1 MSKQTINQNEVLS
14 ALPFLEEHSK
24 GGVEDLLKNSVYS
37 KIPKGKIITTEGE
50 RCVNFSFVLNGSIKV
65 YKVAD
70 NGREITLYYISRGE
84 ACILTASCI
93 LSKKTFPAIS
103 EAETDTEVLS
113 VPSEVLLNWIDKYEH
128 WRSYVFNLMSSR
140 LANII
145 TIVEEIIF
153 RNVDVRLA
161 NYLLKYFN
169 EGQNQIA
176 RTHYAI
182 ASDIGTSREVVSRL
196 LKEFEDLQI
205 ISLSRGNITIINPK
219 LLKEKLR
226 K

>member
-1 MSKQTINQNEVLS
+1 MSKQTLNQNEVLS
-14 ALPFLEEHSK
+14 ALPFLKEYSK
-24 GGVEDLLKNSVYS
+24 GGVEELLNNSAYS

-65 YKVAD
+65 YKVAG

-84 ACILTASCI
+84 AFILTASCI

-103 EAETDTEVLS
+103 ETETETEILS
-113 VPSEVLLNWIDKYEH
+113 IPSEVLLSWVDKNEH
-128 WRSYVFNLMSSR
+128 WRTYVFNLMSNR

-161 NYLLKYFN
+161 NYLLKYFY

-182 ASDIGTSREVVSRL
+182 ASDIGTSCEVVSRL
-196 LKEFEDLQI
+196 LKELEDLHI
-205 ISLSRGNITIINPK
+205 ISLSRGNVTTTNPK
-219 LLKEKLR
+219 LLEEKI
-226 K
+226 KK

>member
-65 YKVAD
+65 FKVAD

-84 ACILTASCI
+84 ASILTASCI

-182 ASDIGTSREVVSRL
+182 TSDIGTSREVVSRL

-205 ISLSRGNITIINPK
+205 ISLSRRNITIINPK